1 MQNSQAGRVIL
12 ITGAA
17 QGIGRAI
24 AAGFVEN
31 GWNVALADLQADRVK
46 VAASEI
52 SDSGAAFPVT
62 IDVCDEASVVSGIE
76 AAEKHFG
83 RLDAL
88 LNNAALFT
96 QLERKDLVDISA
108 REWRRVIDVNLT
120 GPFLMTRHVV
130 EPMKRSGG
138 GSIINIATVGIYHG
152 SNRLAHYNA
161 SKAGI
166 VGLTRTAARELGKHG
181 IRVNA
186 VAPGATATEEV
197 KAVSSPERLAERA
210 QLRSLAR
217 VQTPDDLLGPYLFLA
232 SEQSKFVTGQLINVD
247 GGEFFH

>member
-1 MQNSQAGRVIL
+1 MPNNVVL

-24 AAGFVEN
+24 ASGFAAAGWRVALGDLQKVKVAEAAAAI
-31 GWNVALADLQADRVK
+31 GKENVAL
-46 VAASEI
+46 
-52 SDSGAAFPVT
+52 PVEL
-62 IDVCDEASVVSGIE
+62 DVCNERSIELALGIIMTR
-76 AAEKHFG
+76 FG

-88 LNNAALFT
+88 INNAALFT
-96 QLERKDLVDISA
+96 QLKRKPLVDIPPD
-108 REWRRVIDVNLT
+108 EWKRVIDVNLL
-120 GPFLMTRHVV
+120 GPFLMTRAVV

-138 GSIINIATVGIYHG
+138 GSIINISTVGIYHG
-152 SNRLAHYNA
+152 ANQLAHYNA
-161 SKAGI
+161 SKLGLI
-166 VGLTRTAARELGKHG
+166 GLTRTAARELGKDG

-186 VAPGATATEEV
+186 IAPGATATEEV

-217 VQTPDDLLGPYLFLA
+217 VQTPEDLLGPLLFLS
-232 SEQSKFVTGQLINVD
+232 SEQSRFITGQLINVD